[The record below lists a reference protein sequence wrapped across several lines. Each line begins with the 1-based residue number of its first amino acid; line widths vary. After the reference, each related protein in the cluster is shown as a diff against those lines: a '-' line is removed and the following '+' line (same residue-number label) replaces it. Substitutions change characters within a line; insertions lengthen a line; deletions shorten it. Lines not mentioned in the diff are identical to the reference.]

1 MPDTHPIKRI
11 VNVTHY
17 SHHHGNLCKE
27 AANQQFKMGNLLSLN
42 ASGEAVPTAAGAAA
56 ASAKNFL
63 AARNSE
69 NSATPRPLPRV
80 TPQPNMVFEVTATGA
95 AATAALLQPGKRYGY
110 KVDPTTGLGVLDLTD
125 TANAVWELTAHNG
138 DTLVKGRGA
147 LQDTNVGVYARLLA
161 Q

>member
-42 ASGEAVPTAAGAAA
+42 ATGEAVPTAGGAAA
-56 ASAKNFL
+56 ASARNFL
-63 AARNSE
+63 AARDGE
-69 NSATPRPLPRV
+69 NNANPRPLPRV
-80 TPQPNMVFEVTATGA
+80 TPQPNMVFEITATGA
-95 AATAALLQPGKRYGY
+95 ASTAALLQAGKRYGY
-110 KVDPTTGLGVLDLTD
+110 KVDAATGLGVLDLTD
-125 TANAVWELTAHNG
+125 TTNAVWELTAHNG
-138 DTLVKGRGA
+138 TTLAKGRGVMG
-147 LQDTNVGVYARLLA
+147 DTNVGVYARLLA